1 MSSNAVVPRP
11 CRLSRPAPSLLC
23 RFLIFVR
30 KIMVDVTA
38 EWALAIVTVGLVGA
52 TIVLAYFT
60 SRLVRESRALSEATK
75 ALVVQASRQ
84 VEVHKRQIWEDAQAR
99 GRGAVVGDLDKM

>member
-1 MSSNAVVPRP
+1 
-11 CRLSRPAPSLLC
+11 
-23 RFLIFVR
+23 
-30 KIMVDVTA
+30 MVDVTA